1 MNITKC
7 TIYWAHLPE
16 HTDPMTEGYIGIT
29 KRNLDIR
36 KKEHYQLVANGSQKL
51 FHKKLRKHNNI
62 IWTVIGFCFS
72 VHTSLI
78 IERAFRT
85 NIKGTWNSQKGGN
98 SFPNMNEDIRRK
110 IGVANSGNK
119 WDDKRKQ
126 NMSNKMKGRFI
137 GELNPMFGKISPFKG
152 RSHTEEVKKTL
163 SKKSKIQ
170 CQGSNNPNAKLTEQ
184 QMKDIIIDFR
194 NGYKIMEAAKKYNVS
209 RPTAE
214 RYKAKSKQSQE
225 I

>member
-1 MNITKC
+1 MVYNKYMNITKC

-98 SFPNMNEDIRRK
+98 SFPNMNEEIRRK
-110 IGVANSGNK
+110 IGEANSGNK
-119 WDDKRKQ
+119 SSTNKIKENTFLTSYEESLNLCFLEKPQLIKFD
-126 NMSNKMKGRFI
+126 SNSTDEDIDNF
-137 GELNPMFGKISPFKG
+137 LNS
-152 RSHTEEVKKTL
+152 L
-163 SKKSKIQ
+163 
-170 CQGSNNPNAKLTEQ
+170 
-184 QMKDIIIDFR
+184 
-194 NGYKIMEAAKKYNVS
+194 
-209 RPTAE
+209 
-214 RYKAKSKQSQE
+214 
-225 I
+225 